1 MHHDNVARFQEE
13 LTARGM
19 QAALLS
25 NPATI
30 TWLTG
35 YAPPLQTGPS
45 PFEGGPALAW
55 WQDGELTLVLSSDE
69 APAAQATGVATRD
82 YEGYSIEEPL
92 AGAQRQAAS
101 LRLLLQESA
110 LGRASV
116 GVEYGAL
123 TALGHLALQ
132 DALPDAKF
140 SPLDGDF
147 QALRAVKS
155 PEEITKI
162 RAALALSD
170 LAQAEMAKR
179 IAVGSS
185 EIALWGQ
192 IKAHLEMHIEGRLTL
207 LSDLVAGVRSAE
219 IGGPPSG
226 YVLQA
231 GDPLIFDVVPR
242 LNGYWGDNANT
253 HFVGNA
259 SPELA
264 KMRAVAWETLR
275 WGIDQVKPGLVAR
288 DLDQAMRDAIR
299 AAGYEPYPHHTGHGI
314 GATYHE
320 EPRIVPYN
328 EMQLQPN
335 MVVALEPGIYV
346 PGMGGVRVEHIVLV
360 TADGCEVLT
369 QHLPNI

>member
-1 MHHDNVARFQEE
+1 MHQDNVARFQEQ
-13 LTARGM
+13 LKAQGI

-25 NPATI
+25 SPATI

-55 WQDGELTLVLSSDE
+55 WQDGEFTLVLSSDE
-69 APAAQATGVATRD
+69 APSAQSTGVATRD
-82 YEGYSIEEPL
+82 YVGYTVQEPM
-92 AGAQRQAAS
+92 AGVQRQAAS

-110 LGRASV
+110 LGTASV
-116 GVEYGAL
+116 GVEYGSL

-132 DALPDAKF
+132 GALPDARF
-140 SPLDGDF
+140 LPLDNAF

-155 PEEITKI
+155 SEEIKKI

-170 LAQAEMAKR
+170 LAQAEMTKR
-179 IAVGSS
+179 IAAGSS

-192 IKAHLEMHIEGRLTL
+192 IKAYLEMHIGGRLTL

-226 YVLQA
+226 YVLQV

-253 HFVGNA
+253 HFVGSP

-264 KMRAVAWETLR
+264 KMRAVVWETLR

-288 DLDQAMRDAIR
+288 DLDQAMRNAIR
-299 AAGYEPYPHHTGHGI
+299 SAGYEPYPHHTGHGI
-314 GATYHE
+314 GTTYHE

-335 MVVALEPGIYV
+335 MVIALEPGIYI
-346 PGMGGVRVEHIVLV
+346 PGIGGVRVEHIVLV

-369 QHLPNI
+369 QHLPSI